1 MSVGGRGVPV
11 QVHHLDMK
19 DRHERELTDKWILE
33 NSPIPGVDLGENP
46 MDIRSRRDIAMIRQA
61 ARSRWPVTDAMKEKV
76 LETMTQI
83 MDKAEEPRDKIA
95 AARLIMDAD
104 RLSLAEQTAQQKDGN
119 TSPVQIN
126 IANAMPAMARLS
138 DADLENEIRA
148 LDTTAAPS
156 GS

>member
-1 MSVGGRGVPV
+1 
-11 QVHHLDMK
+11 
-19 DRHERELTDKWILE
+19 
-33 NSPIPGVDLGENP
+33 
-46 MDIRSRRDIAMIRQA
+46 MIRQA